1 MVIYSYPPS
10 NMVEGNLH
18 NKELKIMGKLE
29 QYAKRLKQNAKKAEA
44 YIGELEKAGF
54 TVSPAVKEVVEQ
66 SLNAPDRIAQKT
78 YKRAMISLNKHRIKS
93 TSRLT
98 TDKVY
103 YPKQIGAET
112 YFTPDKPIT
121 LSLHGTPTQM
131 TKQLERLIRKAKPT
145 TQLYQALIDLVDEE
159 GFDVDST
166 AHATTYDINKY
177 FRITKTLP
185 VDLIRDLASYA
196 NVDPETREAS
206 EKDSDYRKYMSN
218 IKNRRK
224 NKKTGN
230 YDPSPLANIDDE
242 TILKLESVMS
252 SSTAWKLA
260 GAYDEGLESE
270 QVQENWTRIYKA
282 AEDADKKNDEF
293 ILNDLLN
300 AVENDDFKT
309 ANDIVNKRIG
319 QAMSRTFKQRKRKR
333 G

>member
-1 MVIYSYPPS
+1 MIIYSYPPS
-10 NMVEGNLH
+10 NMVEGNSN
-18 NKELKIMGKLE
+18 NKELGIMGKLE
-29 QYAKRLKQNAKKAEA
+29 QYAKRLKQNARKAAE
-44 YIGELEKAGF
+44 YIGELEHAGF
-54 TVSPAVKEVVEQ
+54 TVSPTVKKVVEQ
-66 SLNAPDRIAQKT
+66 SLNSPDRITQKT
-78 YKRAMISLNKHRIKS
+78 YKKAMISLNKHRIKS
-93 TSRLT
+93 TIHLT

-112 YFTPDKPIT
+112 SFTPDKPIT

-131 TKQLERLIRKAKPT
+131 TKQLEKLIRQAKPT
-145 TQLYQALIDLVDEE
+145 TQLYQALIDLADKE

-166 AHATTYDINKY
+166 AHAATYDINKY

-185 VDLIRDLASYA
+185 VDVIRDLASYA

-206 EKDSDYRKYMSN
+206 EKDSVYRKYISN

-224 NKKTGN
+224 QRDGN
-230 YDPSPLANIDDE
+230 YEKSPLADIDDE
-242 TILKLESVMS
+242 TILKFESVMS

-260 GAYDEGLESE
+260 GAYDEGLKSE

-282 AEDADKKNDEF
+282 AVDADKKNDEF

-309 ANDIVNKRIG
+309 ANSIVNKRIG
-319 QAMSRTFKQRKRKR
+319 QAMTRTFKTRKRRK
-333 G
+333 